1 MKYTPFHQYRISQLA
16 LGTIQLG
23 MRYGIANTT
32 GAPAKE
38 EAFSI
43 LDLARQSGINTF
55 DTARTYGRAEKV
67 LGDYFARNPS
77 DEDLVISK
85 FKYDWTPGMTLEAAW
100 KSVRSSVEQSVSELN
115 VSRVPL
121 VLYHKGPDEPME
133 EVLRIVP
140 AMIDRLK
147 EEELIACGGI
157 SVNYSREAGS
167 VAEHAAFEAVQIPL
181 NILDQKVINDGSLE
195 KLHEAGRIIFVRSVF
210 LQGLFFRDPRELTG
224 ILKEASPYL
233 ENLHA
238 LAHDYRLT
246 MAEMAFAFI
255 RDLAEADSLVVGA
268 ENASQVQSNLAL
280 LNGPELPESLR
291 AELKS
296 LAADVPKPVITPGMW
311 N

>member
-23 MRYGIANTT
+23 MNYGIANTT

-43 LDLARQSGINTF
+43 LDLARKSGINTF
-55 DTARTYGRAEKV
+55 DTARTYGQAEKV
-67 LGDYFARNPS
+67 LGDYFTQNPS
-77 DEDLVISK
+77 DGDLVISK
-85 FKYDWTPGMTLEAAW
+85 FKYDWTPGISLETAW
-100 KSVRSSVEQSVSELN
+100 KSVRSSVEQSISELN
-115 VSRVPL
+115 TSHVPL

-140 AMIDRLK
+140 TLIDRLK
-147 EEELIACGGI
+147 EEGLIAYGGI
-157 SVNYSREAGS
+157 SLNYSREAAGL
-167 VAEHAAFEAVQIPL
+167 AEHAAFEAIQIPL
-181 NILDQKVINDGSLE
+181 NILDQKVINDGTLGSLHRSG
-195 KLHEAGRIIFVRSVF
+195 KTIFVRSVF

-233 ENLHA
+233 ANLHA
-238 LAHDYRLT
+238 LARDYRL
-246 MAEMAFAFI
+246 AVADLAFAFI
-255 RDLAEADSLVVGA
+255 RDLPEADSLVVGA
-268 ENASQVQSNLAL
+268 ENISQVRSNLAL
-280 LNGPELPESLR
+280 LNGPALPESLR
-291 AELKS
+291 TELET